1 MSCLPARQARPRKR
15 FAQHFLEPAWAA
27 KLVRALDPQPGDA
40 FLEVGPGTG
49 ALTRPLAETGSPI
62 VAIEIDRDLV
72 RRLAADLPSNVTVV
86 AGDVLEL
93 DILPILRGL
102 LPQRPPTGA
111 HSGASSGPTAWR
123 LRVVGNL
130 PYNVTSPILFRLL
143 ALQRQSEA
151 FSDATLMV
159 QREVGDR
166 LLARTGTKAY
176 GVLSILVSLQA
187 EVSRLLA
194 LPPGAFRPA
203 PKVRSLVVGLRF
215 RPCDVPIPDTELLE
229 RMVRQLFTRR
239 RKTVLNALR
248 PFATKLGASAEAGL
262 AIARIEPARRPETL
276 QLTELA
282 QLVAFF
288 NSVRRGL
295 ML

>member
-1 MSCLPARQARPRKR
+1 
-15 FAQHFLEPAWAA
+15 
-27 KLVRALDPQPGDA
+27 
-40 FLEVGPGTG
+40 
-49 ALTRPLAETGSPI
+49 LAETGSPI

-86 AGDVLEL
+86 AGNVLEL

-102 LPQRPPTGA
+102 LPQRPPTEA
-111 HSGASSGPTAWR
+111 HSGASSDPTAWR

-151 FSDATLMV
+151 FSDAALMV

-166 LLARTGTKAY
+166 LLARAGTKAY

-187 EVSRLLA
+187 EVTRLLA

-203 PKVRSLVVGLRF
+203 PKVRSLAVGLRF

-229 RMVRQLFTRR
+229 RMVRQLFARR

-248 PFATKLGASAEAGL
+248 PFATRLGASAEAGL